1 MTEIHSRL
9 AGNSKASLVLYRFG
23 RGLCVGFCR
32 VWLRLSVEGRE
43 HVPPDGA
50 FVLAPVHRSNM
61 DTPIAA
67 VCTKRRMRYMGKDS
81 LWKVRCFG
89 WLLSALGGFPVSRG
103 TIDREALAR
112 CTALLEAGQPIVV
125 FPEGQRQAGPIVQP
139 LFDGAAY
146 LAIKTQVPIVPVG
159 IGGSERVM
167 PKGSKIIWPRK
178 VHVVVGRPLP
188 PPALEGTGAR
198 VNRQSVRDLTADLH
212 ERLQELFDTA
222 QVRAGA

>member
-9 AGNSKASLVLYRFG
+9 AGNSKASLVFYRFG

-81 LWKVRCFG
+81 LWKVRFFG

-112 CTALLEAGQPIVV
+112 CTALLEEGHTDAIARAVRDVLSGWLVLEVHEDRARVMSDELARLGFQGISIGLDLAG
-125 FPEGQRQAGPIVQP
+125 R
-139 LFDGAAY
+139 
-146 LAIKTQVPIVPVG
+146 
-159 IGGSERVM
+159 ERVLEARWRSM
-167 PKGSKIIWPRK
+167 ATSNGS
-178 VHVVVGRPLP
+178 
-188 PPALEGTGAR
+188 
-198 VNRQSVRDLTADLH
+198 
-212 ERLQELFDTA
+212 
-222 QVRAGA
+222 